1 MMIEA
6 PSPENRLDTS
16 FGARGIVASLTSLTI
31 RGWFALLRLYSET
44 EGPVDV
50 IVILKFRAVIALA
63 DMSDVDA
70 MKEKQ
75 PVDDNDSLEKV
86 MLAGHTSSTVATVV
100 TRAVDT
106 LP

>member
-1 MMIEA
+1 M
-6 PSPENRLDTS
+6 
-16 FGARGIVASLTSLTI
+16 
-31 RGWFALLRLYSET
+31 
-44 EGPVDV
+44 

-86 MLAGHTSSTVATVV
+86 MLAGHTSSTVVTV
-100 TRAVDT
+100 AVDT